1 MAGLAGPPQALRLT
15 APIGPEY
22 LDLKNHKR
30 GVPQGR
36 PRQSAAPMSASHSGV
51 SAQRVATLLAREQSA
66 FAERTPK
73 SRALAGETAQHWL
86 NGVPMHWMVDWG
98 TPYPLFV
105 AEAKGVSLTDADGHT
120 YVDFCLGDT
129 GAMFGHSPRAV
140 ADAIRRQADRGLT
153 TMLPSP
159 DAAAVGSLLAK
170 RFRLPFWQVTA
181 TASDA
186 NRSVIR
192 WARAA
197 TGRRKLLVFNG
208 CYHGAVDDTFVA
220 LQNGKPRNRPGLVGE
235 VRDVTADTVV
245 VEFNDPAALEAALA
259 TEEIALVLAEPVMTN
274 CGMVLPDPGYH
285 EVLRRLTRQHGTLLC
300 IDETHTISSGAGGYT
315 ATHGL
320 EPDFFVMGKPIS
332 GGVPAAIYG
341 WTEAVDQKIKAY
353 LAGREPGYSGIG
365 TTLSGSAL
373 QLACMRAVLES
384 ILTDDVYARALP
396 LAAALEEGITDLIG
410 HHALPWH
417 VVRVGLRAE
426 IVSAPEHPR
435 NGTQALLFAH
445 SEAEHALHLYCLNR
459 GVIITPFHNMMLVCP
474 ETRAEDLAR
483 LLDALDGAMAEISGK
498 LPLRATAT
506 V

>member
-1 MAGLAGPPQALRLT
+1 
-15 APIGPEY
+15 
-22 LDLKNHKR
+22 
-30 GVPQGR
+30 
-36 PRQSAAPMSASHSGV
+36 MSASASAVATERV
-51 SAQRVATLLAREQSA
+51 SALLSRERKL
-66 FAERTPK
+66 FAERTPR
-73 SRALAGETAQHWL
+73 SEMLASETAKHWL

-105 AEAKGVSLTDADGHT
+105 AKAQGITLEDADGHT

-129 GAMFGHSPRAV
+129 GAMFGHSPPAV

-159 DAAAVGSLLAK
+159 DAAVVGELLTK
-170 RFRLPFWQVTA
+170 RFGLPFWQVTA

-220 LQNGKPRNRPGLVGE
+220 LENGKPRNRPGLVGE
-235 VRDVTADTVV
+235 VRDVTSDTIVI
-245 VEFNDPAALEAALA
+245 EFNDVSALEAALR
-259 TEEIALVLAEPVMTN
+259 TGDVALVLAEPVMTN
-274 CGMVLPDPGYH
+274 CGMVLPAPGYH
-285 EVLRRLTRQHGTLLC
+285 DALRSLTRNYGTLLC

-315 ATHGL
+315 GTHGL
-320 EPDFFVMGKPIS
+320 EPDFFVMGKPVS

-341 WTEAVDQKIKAY
+341 WSTTVDGQIKDY
-353 LAGREPGYSGIG
+353 MKNRESGYSGIG

-373 QLACMRAVLES
+373 QLACMRAVLEN
-384 ILTDDVYARALP
+384 ILTDDVYSEALP
-396 LAAALEEGITDLIG
+396 LAEFLERGIDTIIR
-410 HHALPWH
+410 HHGLPWH

-426 IVSAPEHPR
+426 IVSAAEHPR
-435 NGTQALLFAH
+435 NGTEALLFAH

-459 GVIITPFHNMMLVCP
+459 GVVITPFHNMMLVCP
-474 ETRAEDLAR
+474 QTKLPDVER
-483 LLDALDGAMAEISGK
+483 LLDALDGAMSEISGK
-498 LPLRATAT
+498 LPLRNTAT
-506 V
+506 H